1 MLNRLKYCLLCTVC
15 LPILLIAWL
24 FIGIMFI
31 ITPLIALID
40 PDRFEIALSRELKN
54 E

>member
-15 LPILLIAWL
+15 LPIFLIVWL
-24 FIGIMFI
+24 FIGLMFI
-31 ITPLIALID
+31 IIPLIPLID
-40 PDRFEIALSRELKN
+40 PDRFEIALNKELKN